1 MDRNSLG
8 DPFGV
13 GVQEYVQNKLTD
25 EQMMRVYES
34 AYELASNKEGV
45 LDVLSV
51 VLRDKLLPLAKDP

>member
-34 AYELASNKEGV
+34 AYELASSKEGV
-45 LDVLSV
+45 LEVLSV
-51 VLRDKLLPLAKDP
+51 VLRDKLL